1 MYPIS
6 HPINPLSDMAGKGII
21 PAAMEKAQQAIMGHG
36 SDKINDLAQET
47 KEMTSSARLT
57 TDYGVKQTSA
67 DDWLKVV
74 SQDKQGPML
83 LEDPLGRE
91 RVCRLSSRPCF
102 SIDPVDHPAPDSP
115 LRP

>member
-6 HPINPLSDMAGKGII
+6 HPINTLSDMSSGKGII

-36 SDKINDLAQET
+36 SDKINDLAQDT
-47 KEMTSSARLT
+47 KEMSSSARLT
-57 TDYGVKQTSA
+57 TDYGVKHTSA

-91 RVCRLSSRPCF
+91 RVCHISSHTILPDSSR
-102 SIDPVDHPAPDSP
+102 
-115 LRP
+115 